1 MNLYN
6 LDSVISRI
14 NMESM
19 NDKKET
25 VNIFFKNDTDK
36 EKVLKDSSS
45 YERYIILMNELL
57 QSENRDLAYKN
68 ADLQQQISQ
77 LESDNETYDNSKRY
91 TRGLLKNLVEL
102 EKLRN
107 DVSKIS
113 KTRFNGIEK
122 YITTYY
128 EQQKQ
133 YFTYLKSIMIGIIA
147 VIFHFKFFTTYQF
160 ILCFVLVSSPIIFL
174 ELHFRKFKIPSYK
187 ADGEIIKAKE
197 ASIKEIS
204 DSQDYLSELIDNI

>member
-1 MNLYN
+1 
-6 LDSVISRI
+6 
-14 NMESM
+14 MESM

-25 VNIFFKNDTDK
+25 VNIFFKTDK
-36 EKVLKDSSS
+36 DNEKVLKDSSS

-68 ADLQQQISQ
+68 AELQQQITQ

-91 TRGLLKNLVEL
+91 TKGLLKNLVEL

-113 KTRFNGIEK
+113 KSRFSGFEK

-128 EQQKQ
+128 DTQKQ

-147 VIFHFKFFTTYQF
+147 IIFHFKIFTTFQF
-160 ILCFVLVSSPIIFL
+160 ILYIISVSSPIIFS

-187 ADGEIIKAKE
+187 ADDAVIKAKE
-197 ASIKEIS
+197 NLIKEIS

>member
-1 MNLYN
+1 
-6 LDSVISRI
+6 
-14 NMESM
+14 M

-133 YFTYLKSIMIGIIA
+133 YFTYLKSVIIGIIA

-197 ASIKEIS
+197 ERIKEIS

>member
-1 MNLYN
+1 
-6 LDSVISRI
+6 
-14 NMESM
+14 MESI

-25 VNIFFKNDTDK
+25 VNIFFKNDKDK
-36 EKVLKDSSS
+36 ETVLKDSSS

-57 QSENRDLAYKN
+57 QCENRDLAYKN
-68 ADLQQQISQ
+68 NDLQEQISQ

-107 DVSKIS
+107 DMSKIT
-113 KTRFNGIEK
+113 KTRLNGIEK

-128 EQQKQ
+128 YTQKQ
-133 YFTYLKSIMIGIIA
+133 DFTYLKSIMIVIIA

-160 ILCFVLVSSPIIFL
+160 ILCFLLVSSPIIFL
-174 ELHFRKFKIPSYK
+174 ELHFRKFKIPSYSC
-187 ADGEIIKAKE
+187 ENEVIKEKE
-197 ASIKEIS
+197 ERIKEIS
-204 DSQDYLSELIDNI
+204 DSQDYLKELIDNI

>member
-1 MNLYN
+1 
-6 LDSVISRI
+6 
-14 NMESM
+14 MESM

-68 ADLQQQISQ
+68 ADLQQQIAQ

-122 YITTYY
+122 YITAYY
-128 EQQKQ
+128 DTQKQ
-133 YFTYLKSIMIGIIA
+133 YFTYLKSIMLGIIA
-147 VIFHFKFFTTYQF
+147 VIFHVNKQ
-160 ILCFVLVSSPIIFL
+160 C
-174 ELHFRKFKIPSYK
+174 
-187 ADGEIIKAKE
+187 
-197 ASIKEIS
+197 
-204 DSQDYLSELIDNI
+204 

>member
-128 EQQKQ
+128 NTQKQ

-160 ILCFVLVSSPIIFL
+160 ILCFALVSTPIIFL

-197 ASIKEIS
+197 ERIKEIS

>member
-1 MNLYN
+1 
-6 LDSVISRI
+6 
-14 NMESM
+14 MESM

>member
-1 MNLYN
+1 
-6 LDSVISRI
+6 
-14 NMESM
+14 
-19 NDKKET
+19 
-25 VNIFFKNDTDK
+25 
-36 EKVLKDSSS
+36 
-45 YERYIILMNELL
+45 MNELL

-128 EQQKQ
+128 DTQKQ

-160 ILCFVLVSSPIIFL
+160 ILCFVLVSTPIIFL

>member
-1 MNLYN
+1 
-6 LDSVISRI
+6 
-14 NMESM
+14 M

-128 EQQKQ
+128 DTQKQ
-133 YFTYLKSIMIGIIA
+133 YFTYLKSIIIGIIA

-187 ADGEIIKAKE
+187 ADGEIIKSKE
-197 ASIKEIS
+197 ERIKEIS

>member
-1 MNLYN
+1 
-6 LDSVISRI
+6 
-14 NMESM
+14 MESM

-133 YFTYLKSIMIGIIA
+133 YFTYLKSVIIGIIA

-197 ASIKEIS
+197 ERIKEIS